1 MIYTETYDELVNL
14 FEYEGESSEQFADL
28 AENLRALAADKL
40 TKSQKWNLADWLRY
54 VMNNFC
60 VPFNHLYQTIEV
72 QLWLDEQLGDS
83 DRFHDNDEIPAE
95 TATEAAFKRGF
106 DYALKLVSEGK
117 KPENISPLNL
127 RKIAFVENE

>member
-1 MIYTETYDELVNL
+1 MIYTETYDKLVNL

-60 VPFNHLYQTIEV
+60 IPFNHLYQTIEL
-72 QLWLDEQLGDS
+72 QLWLDEQLNDPGYFRDDS
-83 DRFHDNDEIPAE
+83 DMSAE

-106 DYALKLVSEGK
+106 DYALKLVNEGK
-117 KPENISPLNL
+117 KPESISPLKL

>member
-1 MIYTETYDELVNL
+1 M
-14 FEYEGESSEQFADL
+14 
-28 AENLRALAADKL
+28 
-40 TKSQKWNLADWLRY
+40 
-54 VMNNFC
+54 
-60 VPFNHLYQTIEV
+60 
-72 QLWLDEQLGDS
+72 DEQLNDPGYFRDDS
-83 DRFHDNDEIPAE
+83 DMSAV